1 MRDLTGDSPRRRGLW
16 GLGTMLLS
24 IAFVAALPA
33 PSGSPSVRLVV
44 ALTVGV
50 LILDFFD
57 LSLPHGDRIGLDG
70 PLVAAGLLTLSP
82 LLVMIVS
89 LLARAAAQV
98 LTRRGKVYDSVVDL
112 GTTALGVAAA
122 GASMSAL
129 RAFVPPAAYSEYVAV
144 GVACSVLLI
153 VQLLYS
159 QSFSALRLSRPF
171 GGLLR
176 GNVRFQGPL
185 LLAEVSTAVLLVMT
199 YEQMGIWSVALS
211 LVLLLLLRHS
221 YALLIDVRSTYMN
234 TVEVLVE
241 TAESADPGR
250 LGHGE
255 RTASV
260 ARDIAEEMGLSSS
273 ALERISYAALLH
285 DLDLVSMDPGEW
297 PGDQH
302 RRRQAGQVL
311 AQVGFLSDVVPLL
324 SILDGDTPAIEKST
338 PEQRLQALIIALSSE
353 IDTSDDLPPA
363 VGGGEV
369 AAVAALVSASDKAKA
384 ISATIRLGYPV
395 PALP

>member
-89 LLARAAAQV
+89 LFTRAAARSDSSRQG
-98 LTRRGKVYDSVVDL
+98 LRLRGRL
-112 GTTALGVAAA
+112 GHDRSRSGAA

-171 GGLLR
+171 GGLFR

-199 YEQMGIWSVALS
+199 FEQMGIWSVALS
-211 LVLLLLLRHS
+211 LC
-221 YALLIDVRSTYMN
+221 
-234 TVEVLVE
+234 
-241 TAESADPGR
+241 
-250 LGHGE
+250 
-255 RTASV
+255 
-260 ARDIAEEMGLSSS
+260 SSS
-273 ALERISYAALLH
+273 SCVTR
-285 DLDLVSMDPGEW
+285 
-297 PGDQH
+297 
-302 RRRQAGQVL
+302 
-311 AQVGFLSDVVPLL
+311 
-324 SILDGDTPAIEKST
+324 TPF
-338 PEQRLQALIIALSSE
+338 
-353 IDTSDDLPPA
+353 
-363 VGGGEV
+363 
-369 AAVAALVSASDKAKA
+369 
-384 ISATIRLGYPV
+384 
-395 PALP
+395 